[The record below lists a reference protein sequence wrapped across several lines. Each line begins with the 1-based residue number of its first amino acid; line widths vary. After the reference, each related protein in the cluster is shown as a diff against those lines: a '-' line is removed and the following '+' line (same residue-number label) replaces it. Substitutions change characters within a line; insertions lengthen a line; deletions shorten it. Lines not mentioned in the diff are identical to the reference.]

1 MHESTVPSR
10 KTSLLCNQQSTRTK
24 CTKHFCHIF
33 SNACSCSLS
42 TKANWHEPNELY
54 PVIDVTMLVVAIPK
68 SYVHEWVWELEQKRI
83 LRASLNFTITFSPPS
98 PSACIA
104 LTSSVP
110 YSFFYETVK
119 DDAQI

>member
-1 MHESTVPSR
+1 MLHEKSMRTHAREYRAKPKNISI
-10 KTSLLCNQQSTRTK
+10 TQQSTRTK

-68 SYVHEWVWELEQKRI
+68 SYVHEWVG
-83 LRASLNFTITFSPPS
+83 A
-98 PSACIA
+98 
-104 LTSSVP
+104 
-110 YSFFYETVK
+110 
-119 DDAQI
+119 